1 MVDFSMDFE
10 VAKEILGKAD
20 IGLWAI
26 EIDDNALPR
35 LFADDTMLR
44 LLGVEDNLSP
54 EDVYNAWYSRIHPE
68 HYVAVSAAVNKMTSG
83 SHAEVL
89 YPWNHPSLG
98 ERYVR
103 CGGVRDKTYT
113 QGVRLEGCHQDVTT
127 LIQIQKKAELM
138 EKQLK
143 AAEKES
149 QKAMNLATMDAMTRC
164 YNRLGFNEN
173 AVEIIA
179 DNKKNNIYT
188 YLMYI
193 DMDNLKK
200 INDTYG
206 HEEGDFSIK
215 VIADILNTIA
225 RGRGIVGR
233 MGGDEFCCVV
243 SYRESDDQG
252 KFFDRQIEKDF
263 DDFNFSSDKP
273 YKVTVSVG
281 GVSIAPSS
289 DLSFEEALSIA
300 DERLYEVKRA
310 KKTIRQ

>member
-1 MVDFSMDFE
+1 
-10 VAKEILGKAD
+10 
-20 IGLWAI
+20 
-26 EIDDNALPR
+26 
-35 LFADDTMLR
+35 
-44 LLGVEDNLSP
+44 
-54 EDVYNAWYSRIHPE
+54 
-68 HYVAVSAAVNKMTSG
+68 
-83 SHAEVL
+83 
-89 YPWNHPSLG
+89 
-98 ERYVR
+98 
-103 CGGVRDKTYT
+103 
-113 QGVRLEGCHQDVTT
+113 
-127 LIQIQKKAELM
+127 M

-164 YNRLGFNEN
+164 YNRLGFNEK

-179 DNKKNNIYT
+179 DNRKNNIYT

-281 GVSIAPSS
+281 GVSIAPS
-289 DLSFEEALSIA
+289 DNISFEDALSVA